1 MPTVYPFSGIEASA
15 AAISNLNGAPDLQRA
30 LSLLSNNS
38 ADAAIDQPIP
48 QLHPGLAANASS
60 SNPAVQGSSGLWR
73 DGTALEHEARFQS
86 FDPLSN
92 GSTIAAPHQLHLL
105 PSYDGSPSPYDQMN

>member
-15 AAISNLNGAPDLQRA
+15 AAVSNLNGAADLQRA

-38 ADAAIDQPIP
+38 AIDQPIP
-48 QLHPGLAANASS
+48 QLHPGLAANAGS
-60 SNPAVQGSSGLWR
+60 SNPAVQGSSGLWQ
-73 DGTALEHEARFQS
+73 DGTALEHEARSQS